1 MDRRVTHRLAIDPG
15 DIHVGWCYGWLDSRD
30 QWEIQCEEM
39 SPEECVRRLN
49 IWLGMRVGAEQLY
62 EVIAEEFVLY
72 AGQDQRNV
80 GNRMKTSELI
90 GKLEF
95 ICGNYGT
102 ELLRQPASIKKPTR
116 AQLRGRGIKQ
126 VGSGSH
132 QRDAELHFW
141 YRTLRERAAAT

>member
-1 MDRRVTHRLAIDPG
+1 MDRRITDRLAVDPG
-15 DIHVGWCYGWLDSRD
+15 DIHVGWCSGRLIGGE
-30 QWEIQCEEM
+30 QWDVICEELT
-39 SPEECVRRLN
+39 PEECIRRLDT
-49 IWLGMRVGAEQLY
+49 WLGLRVGMELHH

-90 GKLEF
+90 GKMEF
-95 ICGNYGT
+95 VCQLYGT

-126 VGSGSH
+126 VGHGTH

-141 YRTLRERAAAT
+141 YRTLRSCD